1 MYLIEGARIVG
12 EGRIFKGAVLIDG
25 AHIEAVYRDEI
36 PASVRSKAEIIDA
49 DDCWL
54 LPGVIDT
61 HVHFRDPGFPEKGD
75 FHTESRAAVAG
86 GVTSVL
92 DMPNTLPQ
100 TVTLEALEEKKRMA
114 SAKSLVNY
122 GFFLGVTQDNQDELD
137 RADYTGVAGL
147 KLFTGAST
155 GGMLVNDPQRLQTL
169 FEQAQAPIV
178 VHAEDEQLIRHNRER
193 LVALHGDELP
203 ISLHSEIR
211 SAEACFKASSFVVE
225 LAHKT
230 GARLHLAHLSTEK
243 ELALLEN
250 KPVSEKKITAET
262 CPQYLY
268 FSDLDYERLGARIKC
283 NPAVKTQGDRNGLR
297 SALNSDRLD
306 TIATD
311 HAPHAWNDKQGN
323 VLQAASGMPGIQFS
337 LPLMLELAK
346 QGVLSVEQVVEKMC
360 HNPARIFGIAQRGFI
375 RKGYQADLTIVHRNM
390 RWTLREE
397 EVLSRCGWSPYTGME
412 FSTQVRYTFVNGQ
425 IAYSPDGVS
434 DSVRGGALVF
444 RRD

>member
-25 AHIEAVYRDEI
+25 ERIEAVYRDEI
-36 PASVRSKAEIIDA
+36 PESVRSRATVVDA

-61 HVHFRDPGFPEKGD
+61 HVHFRDPGFPEKAD
-75 FHTESRAAVAG
+75 FHTESCAAAAG

-100 TVTLEALEEKKRMA
+100 TVTLEALEAKMQIA

-122 GFFLGVTQDNQDELD
+122 GFFLGVTQDNQDEID
-137 RADYTGVAGL
+137 RADYTRVAGL

-155 GGMLVNDPQRLQTL
+155 GGMLVTDPQRKQTL
-169 FEQAQAPIV
+169 FAQAQAPIV
-178 VHAEDEQLIRHNRER
+178 VHAEDEQLIRYNRER
-193 LVALHGDELP
+193 LSALHGDDLP

-211 SAEACFKASSFVVE
+211 SAEACFKASSQVVE

-250 KPVSEKKITAET
+250 KPVGEKKITAET

-268 FSDLDYERLGARIKC
+268 FCDLDYDRLGARIKC
-283 NPAVKTQGDRNGLR
+283 NPAVKTLGDRNGLR
-297 SALNSDRLD
+297 AALGSDRLD

-311 HAPHAWNDKQGN
+311 HAPHAWSDKQGN

-346 QGVLSVEQVVEKMC
+346 QGVVSVEQVVEKMC
-360 HNPARIFGIAQRGFI
+360 HNPARIFGIAKRGFI

-397 EVLSRCGWSPYTGME
+397 DVLSRCGWSPYAGME